1 VLRAVAAINVLSSR
15 SYVLRLR
22 SRSTSLGT
30 INGTLE
36 LQSLRA
42 DEALTHPGSLL
53 ALDGRI
59 VAPYDLEQRDT
70 EIGEHVALAS
80 QPGILNAAA
89 QPFKLD
95 YSKIAAVHV
104 INGMGVTLG
113 DSIIGLTA
121 LNAIR
126 HAHPQVRF
134 VVYRPELSPPY
145 VEQIYALAAGKVA
158 EIRRLPWPLADI
170 PSDETRIDMGNH
182 LFWPGF
188 MSLPMIDF
196 FLGALGVPPESV
208 PSANKANRW
217 LQMLELPHLPEA
229 WRDQPYVLFCPTA
242 STPIRSIPQPV
253 RATLVSRLIERFGLP
268 VLGFGPVDH
277 PHYVDVADISTST
290 AHFLAW
296 IRHAR
301 YVLTSDTAAVHIAA
315 GFDVP
320 TTAFFTTIAPELRVR
335 DYPYCQPVTLD
346 LPELR
351 NVPASDR
358 EQDVARLNA
367 AYEAAVS
374 GELPFALQRT
384 ASIEG
389 AATESSQP

>member
-1 VLRAVAAINVLSSR
+1 MIQGLPLD
-15 SYVLRLR
+15 
-22 SRSTSLGT
+22 TT
-30 INGTLE
+30 NGTLE

-42 DEALTHPGSLL
+42 DEALTHAGSLL
-53 ALDGRI
+53 APDGRI
-59 VAPYDLEQRDT
+59 IAPYDLEQRDA
-70 EIGEHVALAS
+70 EIGEHDALAS
-80 QPGILNAAA
+80 HPGILNAAA
-89 QPFKLD
+89 HPFVLD
-95 YSKIAAVHV
+95 YSTIAVAHV

-121 LNAIR
+121 LAAIQ

-134 VVYRPELSPPY
+134 VIYRPELSPPY
-145 VEQIYALAAGKVA
+145 VEQLYALAAGKLA
-158 EIRRLPWPLADI
+158 PTRSLPWPLADI
-170 PSDETRIDMGNH
+170 PADETRIDMGNH

-196 FLGALGVPPESV
+196 FLAALGVLPESV
-208 PSANKANRW
+208 PSAHKANRW
-217 LQMLELPHLPEA
+217 LQTLELPRLPEP
-229 WRDQPYVLFCPTA
+229 WREQPYVLFCPTA

-253 RATLVSRLIERFGLP
+253 RRALVSRLFERFGLP
-268 VLGFGPVDH
+268 VLGFGAVDH
-277 PHYVDVADISTST
+277 PHYVDVAATSTGT

-335 DYPYCQPVTLD
+335 DYPHCLPVTLN

-351 NVPASDR
+351 NVQASDR

-367 AYEAAVS
+367 AYETVVG
-374 GELPFALQRT
+374 GELPFAAGRAASLERT
-384 ASIEG
+384 A
-389 AATESSQP
+389 AAPSPR

>member
-1 VLRAVAAINVLSSR
+1 MIQGLPLD
-15 SYVLRLR
+15 
-22 SRSTSLGT
+22 TT
-30 INGTLE
+30 NGTLE

-42 DEALTHPGSLL
+42 DEALTHAGSLL
-53 ALDGRI
+53 APDGRI
-59 VAPYDLEQRDT
+59 IAPYDLEQRDA
-70 EIGEHVALAS
+70 EIGEHDALAS

-89 QPFKLD
+89 HPFQLD
-95 YSKIAAVHV
+95 YSKIAVVHV

-121 LNAIR
+121 VAAIR

-145 VEQIYALAAGKVA
+145 VEQLYALAADKVA
-158 EIRRLPWPLADI
+158 GTRPLPWPLRDVS
-170 PSDETRIDMGNH
+170 SDETRIDMGNH

-208 PSANKANRW
+208 PSADKANRW
-217 LQMLELPHLPEA
+217 LQMLELPRLPDA
-229 WRDQPYVLFCPTA
+229 WRDRPYVLFCPTA
-242 STPIRSIPQPV
+242 STPIRSVPQPV
-253 RATLVSRLIERFGLP
+253 RATLVGRLFERFGLP
-268 VLGFGPVDH
+268 VLGFGPVDY
-277 PHYVDVADISTST
+277 PHYVDVAATSTST

-335 DYPYCQPVTLD
+335 DYPHCQPVTLN
-346 LPELR
+346 LPDLR
-351 NVPASDR
+351 NVQASDR
-358 EQDVARLNA
+358 EQDMVRLNT
-367 AYEAAVS
+367 AYETVVR
-374 GELPFALQRT
+374 GELPFSLQRT

-389 AATESSQP
+389 SAKDSVQSSPGVGTPDAG

>member
-1 VLRAVAAINVLSSR
+1 M
-15 SYVLRLR
+15 
-22 SRSTSLGT
+22 
-30 INGTLE
+30 
-36 LQSLRA
+36 QSLRA

-53 ALDGRI
+53 ASDGCI
-59 VAPYDLEQRDT
+59 VAPYDLEQRDA

-80 QPGILNAAA
+80 RAGILNAAA
-89 QPFKLD
+89 QPFELD
-95 YSKIAAVHV
+95 YSKIAVAHV

-121 LNAIR
+121 LTAIR
-126 HAHPQVRF
+126 HAYPQARF

-145 VEQIYALAAGKVA
+145 VEQLYALATDKVA
-158 EIRRLPWPLADI
+158 ETRPLPWPLADI
-170 PSDETRIDMGNH
+170 PADETRIDMGNH

-208 PSANKANRW
+208 PSTSKANRW
-217 LQMLELPHLPEA
+217 LQMLELPCLPEV
-229 WRDQPYVLFCPTA
+229 WRGQPYVLFCPTA

-253 RATLVSRLIERFGLP
+253 RTALVSRLFEHFGLP
-268 VLGFGPVDH
+268 VLGFGPVEH
-277 PHYVDVADISTST
+277 PHYVDVTAISTST
-290 AHFLAW
+290 ANFLTW
-296 IRHAR
+296 FRHAR

-335 DYPYCQPVTLD
+335 DYPHCQPVTLN

-351 NVPASDR
+351 NVQASER

-367 AYEAAVS
+367 AYETVVR
-374 GELPFALQRT
+374 GELPFALQHT
-384 ASIEG
+384 ASPEG
-389 AATESSQP
+389 TTTGFRQP

>member
-1 VLRAVAAINVLSSR
+1 MIQGLPLD
-15 SYVLRLR
+15 
-22 SRSTSLGT
+22 TT
-30 INGTLE
+30 NGTLE

-42 DEALTHPGSLL
+42 DEALTHAGSLL
-53 ALDGRI
+53 APDGRI
-59 VAPYDLEQRDT
+59 IAPYDLEQRDA
-70 EIGEHVALAS
+70 EIGEHDALAS

-89 QPFKLD
+89 HPFVLD
-95 YSKIAAVHV
+95 YSTIAVAHV

-121 LNAIR
+121 LAAIQ

-134 VVYRPELSPPY
+134 VIYRPELSPPY
-145 VEQIYALAAGKVA
+145 VEQLYALAAGKLA
-158 EIRRLPWPLADI
+158 PTRSLPWPLADI
-170 PSDETRIDMGNH
+170 PANETRIDMGNH

-196 FLGALGVPPESV
+196 FLAALGVLPESV
-208 PSANKANRW
+208 PSAHKANRW
-217 LQMLELPHLPEA
+217 LQTLELPRLPEP
-229 WRDQPYVLFCPTA
+229 WREQPYVLFCPTA

-253 RATLVSRLIERFGLP
+253 RRALVSRLFERFGLP
-268 VLGFGPVDH
+268 VLGFGAVDH
-277 PHYVDVADISTST
+277 PHYVDVAATSTGT

-335 DYPYCQPVTLD
+335 DYPHCLPVTLN

-351 NVPASDR
+351 NVQASDR

-367 AYEAAVS
+367 AYETVVS
-374 GELPFALQRT
+374 GELPFA
-384 ASIEG
+384 AGG
-389 AATESSQP
+389 AASLEGTAAAPNRR

>member
-1 VLRAVAAINVLSSR
+1 MCIEQELRTHAAKPR
-15 SYVLRLR
+15 Q
-22 SRSTSLGT
+22 STTLDT
-30 INGTLE
+30 PNGTFE

-53 ALDGRI
+53 AFDGCVI
-59 VAPYDLEQRDT
+59 APYDLEQRET

-89 QPFKLD
+89 RPFQLD
-95 YSKIAAVHV
+95 YSKITVVHV

-121 LNAIR
+121 LAAIQ

-145 VEQIYALAAGKVA
+145 VEQLYALAAGKVV
-158 EIRRLPWPLADI
+158 ETRPLPRPLTDI

-182 LFWPGF
+182 LFWPSF

-196 FLGALGVPPESV
+196 FLGALGVRPESIA
-208 PSANKANRW
+208 SANKANRW
-217 LQMLELPHLPEA
+217 LQMLELPCLPES
-229 WRDQPYVLFCPTA
+229 WRDHPYVLLCPTA
-242 STPIRSIPQPV
+242 TTPIRSIPQPV
-253 RATLVSRLIERFGLP
+253 RAALVSRLFERFGVP
-268 VLGFGPVDH
+268 VLGFGPVTH
-277 PHYVDVADISTST
+277 PHYVDVAATSSST

-301 YVLTSDTAAVHIAA
+301 YLLTSDTAAVHVAA
-315 GFDVP
+315 GFNVP

-335 DYPYCQPVTLD
+335 DYPHCQPVALN

-351 NVPASDR
+351 NVQASDR
-358 EQDVARLNA
+358 EQDVARLHA
-367 AYEAAVS
+367 AYETIVS
-374 GELPFALQRT
+374 DELPFALQRT
-384 ASIEG
+384 ASAERT
-389 AATESSQP
+389 ASESSKHKQG